1 MPTWLLIAICVIC
14 WGVWAVVEKQATRHA
29 SPLMVQVIGAYVYS
43 AVAPILFVFMKATNT
58 PTQWNVPGVMWTS
71 LACVL
76 ATLAGLSFTTAIQRA
91 PVHTVI
97 GYTSTYPVL
106 TFALCALFLGEQVTW
121 TKLAGI
127 VAIVLGTVLLSW

>member
-1 MPTWLLIAICVIC
+1 
-14 WGVWAVVEKQATRHA
+14 
-29 SPLMVQVIGAYVYS
+29 
-43 AVAPILFVFMKATNT
+43 
-58 PTQWNVPGVMWTS
+58 MWTS

-97 GYTSTYPVL
+97 GFTSTYPVL